1 LNLSF
6 SEAANGCI
14 KQVSYRAKN
23 VCDSCGEY
31 TFMLEVIAQEHFF
44 YCTWLL
50 YVYLLNQNL
59 NLCFH
64 AVTVSRHLCRSHFLK

>member
-44 YCTWLL
+44 IALGFCM
-50 YVYLLNQNL
+50 
-59 NLCFH
+59 CI
-64 AVTVSRHLCRSHFLK
+64 C